1 MRTKKRIKKHFC
13 KMCGMSGDTE
23 IHHIYPGAHRKKSDE
38 YDFVIEVCRSCHRQI
53 HNNPD
58 VMRALKRKTQTEFEK
73 KYSHE
78 EFIRRMGKSWL

>member
-13 KMCGMSGDTE
+13 KMCGMPGDTE
-23 IHHIYPGAHRKKSDE
+23 IHHIYPGAHRKKSDD
-38 YDFVIEVCRSCHRQI
+38 YDFVIEVCRFCHRSI
-53 HNNPD
+53 HDNPD
-58 VMRALKRKTQTEFEK
+58 VMRALKRKTQIEFEK